1 MSEQNQNQNQNQ
13 EGQKTLVAFVVGL
26 LIGGLIV
33 WMFAGS
39 TSEAPVVDDTYNDDT
54 SEVMNDEDDTVDIND
69 DAEDTNNDTTDDI
82 NGTNDNS
89 SNGDTTSTMEVGD
102 GSVTVND
109 QSASDVVT
117 LEGVTYPMTDG
128 WIGVTEYSN
137 DRVGTLL
144 GVARFSEG
152 EGLVPENIQLLR
164 STEPGKTYAVVFYGP
179 SANNEFSVAT
189 NERVEGVFATF
200 TAE

>member
-1 MSEQNQNQNQNQ
+1 MSDQNQNQNQNQ
-13 EGQKTLVAFVVGL
+13 EGQKTLVSFVVGL

-39 TSEAPVVDDTYNDDT
+39 TTEAPVVEENPNEDT
-54 SEVMNDEDDTVDIND
+54 SAVETGSEDENNQQTDS
-69 DAEDTNNDTTDDI
+69 DANGETSDSDAGDATN
-82 NGTNDNS
+82 
-89 SNGDTTSTMEVGD
+89 TSEPATTMEVGD
-102 GSVTVND
+102 GSVTVQD
-109 QSASDVVT
+109 QTASDAVT
-117 LEGVTYPMTDG
+117 LKAVTYPMTDG
-128 WIGVTEYSN
+128 WIGVTEYTN

-164 STEPGKTYAVVFYGP
+164 PTEPGKTYAIVFYGP
-179 SANNEFSVAT
+179 NDTNQFSLAT
-189 NERVEGVFATF
+189 NERVDEIFATF

>member
-39 TSEAPVVDDTYNDDT
+39 TSEAPVVDEANSDESGEVANDAG
-54 SEVMNDEDDTVDIND
+54 DES
-69 DAEDTNNDTTDDI
+69 AEGGEATEESAEEENAAYENSGDTT
-82 NGTNDNS
+82 TE
-89 SNGDTTSTMEVGD
+89 DTTSTMEVGD

-109 QSASDVVT
+109 QAASDVVS
-117 LEGVTYPMTDG
+117 LEAVTYPMADG
-128 WIGVTEYSN
+128 WIGVAEYSS
-137 DRVGTLL
+137 DRIGNLL
-144 GVARFSEG
+144 GVARFSESD
-152 EGLVPENIQLLR
+152 GLVPENIQLLR
-164 STEPGKTYAVVFYGP
+164 STEPGKTYAIVFYGP
-179 SANNEFSVAT
+179 GETNEFSLAT
-189 NERVEGVFATF
+189 NERVDGVFATF

>member
-13 EGQKTLVAFVVGL
+13 EGQKTLVSFVVGL

-39 TSEAPVVDDTYNDDT
+39 TSEAPVVDETPDDT
-54 SEVMNDEDDTVDIND
+54 ASETAGEEGNDTT
-69 DAEDTNNDTTDDI
+69 DTNNDTNTTES
-82 NGTNDNS
+82 N
-89 SNGDTTSTMEVGD
+89 NGDEDTSGTSSEDTMSNMEVGD
-102 GSVTVND
+102 GSVTVSD
-109 QSASDVVT
+109 QAAGDSVA
-117 LEGVTYPMTDG
+117 LEAVTYPMTDG

-164 STEPGKTYAVVFYGP
+164 ATEPGKNYAVVFYGP
-179 SANNEFSVAT
+179 AATNQFSLAT
-189 NERVEGVFATF
+189 NERVDGVFATF